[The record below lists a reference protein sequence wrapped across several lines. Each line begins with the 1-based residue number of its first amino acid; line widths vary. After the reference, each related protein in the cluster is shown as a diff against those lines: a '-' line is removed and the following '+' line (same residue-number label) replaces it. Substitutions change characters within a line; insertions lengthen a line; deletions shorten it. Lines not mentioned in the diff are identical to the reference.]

1 MSDSILQVNQI
12 KDKGGNATGITVAD
26 STANVTINNLT
37 SSTGFPAG
45 HVIQTVTQT
54 ASTSSDTTTSAEV
67 PNISGASG
75 SFEKQ
80 INITS
85 GNKVLVH
92 MSAIVS
98 FVHSNH
104 IDVGGS
110 VGIYVTQG
118 ASTTAVY
125 DQSGALGQYLYLGQN
140 EDFNVYEQIH
150 LSILHTPSVTNPTY
164 KPYLRPYM
172 SSTLRLR
179 CSGDAPFII
188 TLQEIQA

>member
-1 MSDSILQVNQI
+1 MASVLQVATI
-12 KDKGGNATGITVAD
+12 KDQGGNNNAIEIANT
-26 STANVTINNLT
+26 SANVTINNLT

-45 HVIQTVTQT
+45 HVLQTVTQT

-98 FVHSNH
+98 FVHQNH
-104 IDVGGS
+104 IDVGGA

-118 ASTTAVY
+118 GSTTAVY
-125 DQSGALGQYLYLGQN
+125 DQTGALGQYLYLNQN

-150 LSILHTPSVTNPTY
+150 LSVLHTPSVTNPTY

-179 CSGDAPFII
+179 CSGDSPFII